1 MNKNKIID
9 KVFLI
14 IVSAQT
20 LLMSI
25 LFIVQVL
32 RIYFGNNKTFTREI
46 CGEYLLQILP
56 VIILWFVIIIVNYI
70 YFYNKKNP
78 NKEVAKMT
86 YASKLYNFEL
96 MCPDYKEELNEE
108 YSLLEKQKKNR
119 KIAWIINIAILVVC
133 SIMGLLY
140 LLNVNHF
147 KADGDLMEQ
156 AIKMSIHLLP
166 WVIISFI
173 SLIVCTIYEE
183 YSSKLSIEIIKEIMK
198 INGRKP
204 LIATLKNN
212 SLKVNIARISILV
225 IAVVFII
232 TGIFNGGASDVLQKA
247 INICTECIGL
257 G

>member
-1 MNKNKIID
+1 
-9 KVFLI
+9 
-14 IVSAQT
+14 
-20 LLMSI
+20 
-25 LFIVQVL
+25 
-32 RIYFGNNKTFTREI
+32 
-46 CGEYLLQILP
+46 
-56 VIILWFVIIIVNYI
+56 
-70 YFYNKKNP
+70 
-78 NKEVAKMT
+78 
-86 YASKLYNFEL
+86 
-96 MCPDYKEELNEE
+96 MCPDYTEELKEE